1 MKAQTKSV
9 GLGKWAVR
17 GLFLTAV
24 AAMSVATGCSAEAEE
39 ASQGGDDTSGEMGQ
53 SQDEVR
59 EVIPGPIAK
68 STAGEAWAVENQ
80 WADTATANAKKA
92 GLAWSESSGLTWEQK
107 YSKWVA
113 SFVKVDARNYG
124 KTIRITTPWG
134 KTLDGPVLECA
145 DVAIFLRATFA
156 AWYHLPFYL
165 TGWKNG
171 ATVYFGHMG
180 VVDRNGNP
188 VSGFPQF
195 KAQYKDHEKTWR
207 SGTAWPTDTNLRGKH
222 VGTDD
227 NAAGVKIGETALKEG
242 DGAGAYLDE
251 LHLNKRAAHLQ
262 IILDGYFGSANLADG
277 ANLFHI
283 KPEATAPGDA
293 LVERWQKEGIGHTL
307 PVVAVNILP
316 SGKMR
321 VNTASGSM
329 PRRQPV
335 WEDEAQSGNYF
346 KMEATGGE
354 GEAYDGTAYAKLGGG
369 IRRWRTPVVSGGRWN
384 NNVSTANRAN
394 YIEDGNLTA
403 IAARPARF
411 KELLAEDT
419 PEAAR
424 DAALATI
431 ETARRELGSR
441 PASCS
446 QRTKREEA
454 FDALYTVMQTSFG
467 KSKAD
472 VDKQYR
478 KLEDHVFAELGY
490 AGAKTCCWNST
501 TPQMAE
507 IVLDYATK
515 EKARN
520 DAAGVCRQPT
530 AFKASAGGKYDTW
543 KAHAASL
550 GRAADWKEWSEDEPC
565 AQRGAAEDPL
575 GSHTANMCR

>member
-17 GLFLTAV
+17 GLFLTAM

-39 ASQGGDDTSGEMGQ
+39 ASQGDEDTSGEMGQ

-92 GLAWSESSGLTWEQK
+92 GLAWGENSGLTWEQK

-113 SFVKVDARNYG
+113 SFEKVDARNYG

-156 AWYHLPFYL
+156 AWYHLPFYM

-171 ATVYFGHMG
+171 ATVYFGHFG

-207 SGTAWPTDTNLRGKH
+207 AGTAWPTDTNLRNKH

-227 NAAGVKIGETALKEG
+227 GASGVKIGETALKDG

-293 LVERWQKEGIGHTL
+293 LVERCHDERRGGKEPVAMSEVMAGRVGSHGDDEVRSRTFEAGAKIVEERPLL
-307 PVVAVNILP
+307 PVGQGPARIERRLGDHDGLGGVARELRAKDRRDRVVRREVAAEGMHDQHAPGGLRRVREP
-316 SGKMR
+316 RQRERDCRRGRGAAACAQRVAPRRLLRRRARRSGGRIHFHSRPGSGNRSGVRGPGVKR
-321 VNTASGSM
+321 PRHRATFKPCLQAAPHATATAS
-329 PRRQPV
+329 
-335 WEDEAQSGNYF
+335 
-346 KMEATGGE
+346 
-354 GEAYDGTAYAKLGGG
+354 TAA
-369 IRRWRTPVVSGGRWN
+369 RRWRCRPRSR
-384 NNVSTANRAN
+384 TALRRHAP
-394 YIEDGNLTA
+394 
-403 IAARPARF
+403 RHVR
-411 KELLAEDT
+411 
-419 PEAAR
+419 
-424 DAALATI
+424 
-431 ETARRELGSR
+431 ARR
-441 PASCS
+441 AC
-446 QRTKREEA
+446 
-454 FDALYTVMQTSFG
+454 
-467 KSKAD
+467 
-472 VDKQYR
+472 
-478 KLEDHVFAELGY
+478 
-490 AGAKTCCWNST
+490 
-501 TPQMAE
+501 
-507 IVLDYATK
+507 
-515 EKARN
+515 
-520 DAAGVCRQPT
+520 
-530 AFKASAGGKYDTW
+530 
-543 KAHAASL
+543 
-550 GRAADWKEWSEDEPC
+550 RAAAC
-565 AQRGAAEDPL
+565 
-575 GSHTANMCR
+575 CRRRRSPR